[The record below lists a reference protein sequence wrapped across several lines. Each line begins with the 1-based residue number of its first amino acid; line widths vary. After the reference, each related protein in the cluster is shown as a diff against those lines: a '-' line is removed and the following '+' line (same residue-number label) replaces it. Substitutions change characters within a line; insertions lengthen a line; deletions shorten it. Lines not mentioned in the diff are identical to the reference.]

1 MCDVLTNSTV
11 TTTRSMF
18 QDTVLV
24 HQAERYT
31 IQLGLTAK
39 TQLRNTQFGGIAL
52 FKRLYVLAAEGVIK
66 AEHWEFVSN
75 TLKLAQW
82 LITYTLGWRCR

>member
-39 TQLRNTQFGGIAL
+39 AQLRNTQFGGIAL

-66 AEHWEFVSN
+66 AEHWESVSN

-82 LITYTLGWRCR
+82 LITYALGWRCR